1 MLSEKL
7 SNSQFNKSKSPIKN
21 GTEVTLNLS

>member
-7 SNSQFNKSKSPIKN
+7 PNSQFNKSKSPIKI